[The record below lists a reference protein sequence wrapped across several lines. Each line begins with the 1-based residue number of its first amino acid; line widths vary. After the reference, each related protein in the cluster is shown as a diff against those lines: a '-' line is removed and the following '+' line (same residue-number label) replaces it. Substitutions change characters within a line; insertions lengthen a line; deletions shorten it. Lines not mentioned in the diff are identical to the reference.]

1 MKKGGKEMPWINRDI
16 SWLSFNDRVLQEAS
30 DPGVPLL
37 ERIKFLGIFS
47 NNLDEFFRVRV
58 GSYRRM
64 MSLGKN
70 MRYFIGEDP
79 RQVLEKIQK
88 KVLDQQER
96 FSGVFEVIKQELR
109 HNGILLVNEKQLTSS
124 QGAWVKEFFHQTVR
138 PLLVPIMIESAPKI
152 PTLRDKS
159 IYLAVKLSNKT
170 GGRQSLYSL
179 VEVPDEISRF
189 VLLPS
194 RQNTQSIMLLDD
206 VIRYC
211 LEDIY
216 AMFEYKI
223 FEAWTIKLTRDAD
236 FDIDSDFSKS
246 ITEKIARGL
255 RARKIASPVRFVYDD
270 ELPADFLAFLM
281 KKMGLGKQ
289 QALIP
294 GGRYHNFKDFIKFP
308 AVGGSSL
315 RNPPFMPVEHPLL
328 RENRSLFEA
337 ISKEDI
343 LLCYPYQSFD
353 HLIDFLREAA
363 MDPHVSHI
371 RITMYRAARYSKVI
385 NALVNAIRNG
395 KQVTAVIELQARFDE
410 QANLNIGNYLQ
421 EEGARVIYGVP
432 GLKVHSKLILIT
444 RKENGKSVHYTH
456 VGTGNFNE
464 DTARIYSD
472 FSLFTRDAR
481 ISDEVEKVFHF
492 YANNYKIGT
501 YKHLL
506 VSPFFMR
513 KKLMKLI
520 EYEIKQA
527 KAGKKAGIFMK
538 MNSLVDNELTE
549 ALYQASEAGVEIR
562 LIIRGIC
569 SLVPGIKGFSTN
581 IKAVSLVDKY
591 LEHARVCCF
600 HHGGEELVFIGSA
613 DMMIRNLDYRSEI
626 ACPVYNPSL
635 KKVIM
640 DVLTLQWNGST
651 KIRILNKELDNTY
664 RQPDNGVKVRAQ
676 DEIYKYFSSMIE
688 KRSSSSKAK
697 SKARP

>member
-1 MKKGGKEMPWINRDI
+1 MKKGEKEIPWINRDI

-58 GSYRRM
+58 GTYRRM
-64 MSLGKN
+64 ISLGRDA
-70 MRYFIGEDP
+70 RYYIGEDP
-79 RQVLEKIQK
+79 KVVLDKIQK

-96 FSGVFEVIKQELR
+96 FSGVYEVIKQELR

-124 QGAWVKEFFHQTVR
+124 QGAWVREYFHQTVR
-138 PLLVPIMIESAPKI
+138 PLLVPIMIESAPRI
-152 PTLRDKS
+152 PSLRDKS
-159 IYLAVKLSNKT
+159 IYLAVRLSSRSQKKEI
-170 GGRQSLYSL
+170 LYSL

-194 RQNTQSIMLLDD
+194 KHNTQSIMLLDD

-211 LEDIY
+211 LDDIY
-216 AMFEYKI
+216 AMFGYKV

-255 RARKIASPVRFVYDD
+255 RARKIASPVRFVYDQ
-270 ELPADFLAFLM
+270 ELPTEFLSFLM

-308 AVGGSSL
+308 KVGGPEL
-315 RNPPFMPVEHPLL
+315 LNPPFFPLEHPLL
-328 RENRSLFEA
+328 RENKSIFEA
-337 ISKEDI
+337 IGKEDI

-363 MDPHVSHI
+363 IDPHVSHI
-371 RITMYRAARYSKVI
+371 RINMYRAARYSKVI

-410 QANLNIGNYLQ
+410 QANLNIGNLLQ

-432 GLKVHSKLILIT
+432 GLKVHGKLILVS
-444 RKENGKSVHYTH
+444 RKERGKTMHYTH

-472 FSLFTRDAR
+472 FSLLTCDPR
-481 ISDEVEKVFHF
+481 ISEEVEKVFHF
-492 YANNYKIGT
+492 YSNNYKIGT
-501 YKHLL
+501 YKHLM

-513 KKLMKLI
+513 KKLIKLI

-527 KAGKKAGIFMK
+527 KLGKKAGIFMK
-538 MNSLVDNELTE
+538 MNSLVDRELTE
-549 ALYQASEAGVEIR
+549 ALYLASEAGVEVK

-569 SLVPGIKGFSTN
+569 SLVPGVKGYSTN

-600 HHGGEELVFIGSA
+600 HHSGEDIVYIGSA
-613 DMMIRNLDYRSEI
+613 DMMIRNLDFRSEI
-626 ACPVYNPSL
+626 ACPVYHPPL
-635 KKVIM
+635 KKIIL
-640 DVLTLQWNGST
+640 DFLNLQWNGST
-651 KIRILNKELDNTY
+651 KIRILNKELDNHY
-664 RQPDNGVKVRAQ
+664 RLPENGVRVRAQ
-676 DEIYKYFSSMIE
+676 DEIYKYFAGMVE
-688 KRSSSSKAK
+688 KRRPIPK
-697 SKARP
+697 SKVKR

>member
-1 MKKGGKEMPWINRDI
+1 MKKGEKEIPFINRDI

-47 NNLDEFFRVRV
+47 NNLDEFFRVRI
-58 GSYRRM
+58 GTYRRM
-64 MSLGKN
+64 ISLGKN
-70 MRYFIGEDP
+70 ARYYLDEDP
-79 RQVLEKIQK
+79 KQVLEKIQN

-96 FSGVFEVIKQELR
+96 FAGVYEVIKQELR
-109 HNGILLVNEKQLTSS
+109 HNGILLVNEKQLSTS
-124 QGAWVKEFFHQTVR
+124 QGAWVKDYFRHSVR
-138 PLLVPIMIESAPKI
+138 PLLVPIMIESAPRI
-152 PTLRDKS
+152 PSLRDKS
-159 IYLAVKLSNKT
+159 IYLAVRLTNKGAKKDT
-170 GGRQSLYSL
+170 LYSL

-194 RQNTQSIMLLDD
+194 KQNTQSIMLIDD

-216 AMFEYKI
+216 AMFDFKV

-255 RARKIASPVRFVYDD
+255 RARKIAAPVRFVYDH
-270 ELPADFLAFLM
+270 ELPADFLSFLM
-281 KKMGLGKQ
+281 KKLGLGKQ

-308 AVGGSSL
+308 KVGGPEL
-315 RNPPFMPVEHPLL
+315 VNPPVLPLQHPLL
-328 RENRSLFEA
+328 QVNRSIFEA

-363 MDPHVSHI
+363 MDPNVTHI

-395 KQVTAVIELQARFDE
+395 KHVTAVIELQARFDE
-410 QANLNIGNYLQ
+410 QANLNIGTLLQ

-444 RKENGKSVHYTH
+444 RKEAGKTVHYTH
-456 VGTGNFNE
+456 IGTGNFNE

-472 FSLFTRDAR
+472 FSLFTKDDR
-481 ISDEVEKVFHF
+481 ISGEVDKVFHF
-492 YANNYKIGT
+492 YANNYKIGS
-501 YKHLL
+501 YKHLM

-513 KKLMKLI
+513 KKLMKLVDF
-520 EYEIKQA
+520 EIKQA
-527 KAGKKAGIFMK
+527 KAGKPAQIFIK
-538 MNSLVDNELTE
+538 MNSLVDRELIE
-549 ALYQASEAGVEIR
+549 KLYQASEAGVEIK

-569 SLVPGIKGFSTN
+569 SLVPGVKGFSTN

-600 HHGGEELVFIGSA
+600 HHGGESLVFIGSA
-613 DMMIRNLDYRSEI
+613 DMMIRNLDFRSEI
-626 ACPVYNPSL
+626 ACPVYNADL
-635 KKVIM
+635 KKIIL
-640 DVLTLQWNGST
+640 DYLNLQWNGST
-651 KIRILNKELDNTY
+651 KIRILNKELDNPY
-664 RQPDNGVKVRAQ
+664 RQPENGVRLRAQ
-676 DEIYKYFSSMIE
+676 DEIYKYFSGMIE
-688 KRSSSSKAK
+688 KRPANVSGK
-697 SKARP
+697 SKTKS

>member
-1 MKKGGKEMPWINRDI
+1 MKKGEKEIPWINRDI

-58 GSYRRM
+58 GTYRRM
-64 MSLGKN
+64 IALGKN
-70 MRYFIGEDP
+70 ARYFIGEDP
-79 RQVLEKIQK
+79 KLVLDKIQK

-96 FSGVFEVIKQELR
+96 FSGVYEVIKQELR
-109 HNGILLVNEKQLTSS
+109 HNGIFLVNEKQLTPS
-124 QGAWVKEFFHQTVR
+124 QGAWVREYFHQSVR

-152 PTLRDKS
+152 PSLRDKS
-159 IYLAVKLSNKT
+159 IYLAVRLSVRLTKKDM
-170 GGRQSLYSL
+170 LYSL

-194 RQNTQSIMLLDD
+194 KQNTQSIMLLDD

-216 AMFEYKI
+216 AMFGYKV

-255 RARKIASPVRFVYDD
+255 RARKIASPVRFVYDHD
-270 ELPADFLAFLM
+270 LPPDFLAFLM

-308 AVGGSSL
+308 KVGGPEL
-315 RNPPFMPVEHPLL
+315 LNPPFMPMEHPLL
-328 RENRSLFEA
+328 RENKSIFEA
-337 ISKEDI
+337 IGKEDI

-363 MDPHVSHI
+363 MDPNVSHI

-410 QANLNIGNYLQ
+410 QANLNIGNLLQ

-432 GLKVHSKLILIT
+432 GLKVHGKLILVT
-444 RKENGKSVHYTH
+444 RRERGKNVYYTH

-472 FSLFTRDAR
+472 FSLFTRDTR
-481 ISDEVEKVFHF
+481 ISEEVERVFNF

-520 EYEIKQA
+520 DHEIKQA

-538 MNSLVDNELTE
+538 MNSLVDRELTE
-549 ALYQASEAGVEIR
+549 ALYEASEAGVEVK

-569 SLVPGIKGFSTN
+569 SLVPGVKGYSSN
-581 IKAVSLVDKY
+581 IRAVSLVDKY

-600 HHGGEELVFIGSA
+600 HNSGEELVFIGSA
-613 DMMIRNLDYRSEI
+613 DMMVRNLDFRSEI
-626 ACPVYNPSL
+626 ACPVYHPPL
-635 KKVIM
+635 KKIIM
-640 DVLTLQWNGST
+640 DYLQLQWNGST
-651 KIRILNKELDNTY
+651 KIRILNKELDNAY
-664 RQPDNGVKVRAQ
+664 RQPENGVKVRAQ
-676 DEIYKYFSSMIE
+676 DEIYKYFAGMIE
-688 KRSSSSKAK
+688 KRKPTPK
-697 SKARP
+697 SKIKAG